1 MGKTTKQRPESWGRK
16 REEVGKKT
24 RGERQT
30 NVRRSEK
37 NLSVNKGKK
46 RVREKQVKKNEM
58 FEK

>member
-1 MGKTTKQRPESWGRK
+1 MGKTTKQRPESWRRK
-16 REEVGKKT
+16 REGVGKKT

-46 RVREKQVKKNEM
+46 RVRGKQIKKN
-58 FEK
+58 